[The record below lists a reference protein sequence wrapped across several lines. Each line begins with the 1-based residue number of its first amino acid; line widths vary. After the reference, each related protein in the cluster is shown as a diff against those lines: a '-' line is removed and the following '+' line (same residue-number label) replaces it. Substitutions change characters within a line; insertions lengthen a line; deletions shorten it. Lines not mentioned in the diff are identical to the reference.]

1 MDEENKVS
9 INAATAEELKSL
21 DGIGKAR
28 AEAIVDYR
36 KEHGKFK
43 SIEDVKNVKG
53 IGDATF
59 KKIEDR
65 ITLYSKSELF
75 GKKIAKKVETSKHVI
90 AHKTKEEV
98 SKLKEVIALLPTNIK
113 KSVIAGE
120 VKALE
125 AAKAVKNAT
134 VHTIDKAILKGKT
147 IKGKIATKIGL
158 IATKTK
164 DMLNL
169 LKQELSMEKNTLRFK
184 QFMSTIKE
192 TGLKAQNTVLKGAN
206 KVKEGAENIKYKL
219 EDKYLLA
226 KDRITTKVQ
235 RTKNVIARKT
245 GMQIAL
251 LKEDIKK
258 KFANMKQG
266 IKDKVDKVKE
276 TFSVDSEKL
285 AANRERIEQL
295 KAERDKLLNELFPKE
310 ETAHAPVR

>member
-1 MDEENKVS
+1 MDEENKIS
-9 INAATAEELKSL
+9 INAGTVEELKSL
-21 DGIGKAR
+21 DGIGQTK

-43 SIEDVKNVKG
+43 NIEDVKNVKG
-53 IGDATF
+53 IGNATF

-75 GKKIAKKVETSKHVI
+75 GKKIAKKVESSKNVI
-90 AHKTKEEV
+90 AHKTAEEV

-125 AAKAVKNAT
+125 AAKNVKDTT
-134 VHTIDKAILKGKT
+134 VHTIDKAILTGKN
-147 IKGKIATKIGL
+147 IKDKLATKVGL

-184 QFMSTIKE
+184 QFMSNIKE
-192 TGLKAQNTVLKGAN
+192 TGLKAQNTVLRGAN
-206 KVKEGAENIKYKL
+206 RVKDGAENIKYGI
-219 EDKYLLA
+219 EDKFLLA
-226 KDRITTKVQ
+226 KDKITTKVQ
-235 RTKNVIARKT
+235 RTKNVMARKT

-251 LKEDIKK
+251 LKDDIKK
-258 KFANMKQG
+258 KIANMKQG
-266 IKDKVDKVKE
+266 IKDKIDKVKE